1 MVPFP
6 SFGTMHATKTAWR
19 TRRMADEHDL
29 LEAGRV
35 HVDSVTFA
43 DCAQAI
49 VEDSGPGR
57 RPRPGK
63 STAMAGAAR

>member
-1 MVPFP
+1 
-6 SFGTMHATKTAWR
+6 
-19 TRRMADEHDL
+19 MADEHDL